1 MRMGTRAANEAR
13 VDRLIHLFAIALAAG
28 ALAIVLPISAVY
40 TTLEGFTGAAL
51 FGFGLLAMLICS
63 TLYNGA
69 DASAVR
75 RKDWLRRLDHG
86 AIYLLIAGTYSG
98 FLTGVLDDIT
108 IFSVFVA
115 VWVVALLGFT
125 GTLLW
130 PRLMRRFS
138 IGLYLAMGWSVLL
151 AAEPL
156 RDRLSPLVLGLIA
169 AGGLLYSIGVIF
181 YLIDRLPYRRA
192 VWHGFVVAAASCH
205 FVAVVSNMTIV

>member
-1 MRMGTRAANEAR
+1 METRFAREAR
-13 VDRLIHLFAIALAAG
+13 ADRLVHLFAIAVAVI
-28 ALAIVLPISAVY
+28 ALAVLLPVSAIY
-40 TTLEGFTGAAL
+40 ASLAGFIGAAL
-51 FGFGLLAMLICS
+51 FGFGLLAMLVCS
-63 TLYNGA
+63 TLYNGT
-69 DASAVR
+69 DATEVR

-98 FLTGVLDDIT
+98 FLTGVLDDVT
-108 IFSVFVA
+108 IVA
-115 VWVVALLGFT
+115 VFISVWGVALLGFT

-138 IGLYLAMGWSVLL
+138 IGLYLAMGWSVLI
-151 AAEPL
+151 AADPL
-156 RDRLSPLVLGLIA
+156 LDRLSPLVLSLIA

-181 YLIDRLPYRRA
+181 YLIERLPYRRA